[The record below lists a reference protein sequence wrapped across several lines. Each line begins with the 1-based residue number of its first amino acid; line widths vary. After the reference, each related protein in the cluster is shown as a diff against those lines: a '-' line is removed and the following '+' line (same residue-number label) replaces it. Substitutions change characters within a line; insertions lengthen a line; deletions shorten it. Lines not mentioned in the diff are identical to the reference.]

1 MSSRLPPHGK
11 QFADAR
17 AKGMTPRPKGLGHL
31 VVLLDWR
38 EPCAAMPYIVIPPG
52 SDMDLINLSFVAGL
66 HITVSHT
73 DEQSSRVLAV
83 VDALLA
89 AGAARV
95 DAANRDALAR
105 GESLDAAWPT
115 FEKEVLRH
123 AA

>member
-1 MSSRLPPHGK
+1 M
-11 QFADAR
+11 
-17 AKGMTPRPKGLGHL
+17 GLGHL
-31 VVLLDWR
+31 IVLLDWR
-38 EPCAAMPYIVIPPG
+38 EPCAAMPYIIIPPDT
-52 SDMDLINLSFVAGL
+52 DMDMVNMSFVAGL
-66 HITVSHT
+66 HVTISHT
-73 DEQSSRVLAV
+73 DQQSHRVQAV

-115 FEKEVLRH
+115 FEREELRH